1 MSLVAMKQPYLLQVM
16 YDDEPLNPRTDYD
29 NFGKMVCWH
38 SRYNLGDDHHFGT
51 PNDFLQDLTRRT
63 VSEYALFEFVRS
75 GKAPTTRLAYD
86 RTQNGWEISSYD
98 DYFKKWFQTDFFE
111 GSLEDSKSAVKDCL
125 IETMSNAELLAIASQ
140 KNIILPLNLYDH
152 SGLCMSASSFTSHT
166 PHAEW
171 DSGQVGWIYATAD
184 NIRAEYGNCSVE
196 NIEKA
201 KALLKFEVETYNY
214 YLSGQ
219 CYGFR
224 LYENGE
230 ETDSC
235 WGFLGAFQ
243 DVLKEIVG
251 EVLPES
257 HRDMVDHLH
266 EVSDTVTRVKGYEDF
281 VEDLEEMEEM

>member
-38 SRYNLGDDHHFGT
+38 SRYNLGDEH
-51 PNDFLQDLTRRT
+51 DFEDTNELLKSLARDS
-63 VSEYALFEFVRS
+63 VEPDALISLVRS
-75 GKAPTTRLAYD
+75 GKVEGVKLEYNQSD
-86 RTQNGWEISSYD
+86 GGWTVSEYD
-98 DYFKKWFQTDFFE
+98 DYFKKWFTTFFE
-111 GSLEDSKSAVKDCL
+111 GSMADNKQDIFEDILNTLPDQ
-125 IETMSNAELLAIASQ
+125 LLYALASE
-140 KNIILPLNLYDH
+140 KNLILPLNLYDH
-152 SGLCMSASSFTSHT
+152 SGLSMSVSSFIGRAQ
-166 PHAEW
+166 HAEW

-184 NIRAEYGNCSVE
+184 SIRAEYGHCSAESV
-196 NIEKA
+196 EKA
-201 KALLKFEVETYNY
+201 KALLKSEVETYNY

-230 ETDSC
+230 EMDSC
-235 WGFLGAFQ
+235 WGFLGALQ

-266 EVSDTVTRVKGYEDF
+266 EVSDTVTRAKGYEDF
-281 VEDLEEMEEM
+281 IEDLEEMEEA

>member
-16 YDDEPLNPRTDYD
+16 YDDEPLNPRTDDD

-38 SRYNLGDDHHFGT
+38 SRYNLGDEH
-51 PNDFLQDLTRRT
+51 DFEDTNELLKSLARDS
-63 VSEYALFEFVRS
+63 VEPDALISLVRS
-75 GKAPTTRLAYD
+75 GKVEGVKLEYNQSD
-86 RTQNGWEISSYD
+86 GGWAVSEYD
-98 DYFKKWFQTDFFE
+98 DYFKKWFTTFFE
-111 GSLEDSKSAVKDCL
+111 GSMADNKQDIFEDILNTLPDQ
-125 IETMSNAELLAIASQ
+125 LLYALASE
-140 KNIILPLNLYDH
+140 KNLILPLNLYDH
-152 SGLCMSASSFTSHT
+152 SGLSMSVSSFIGRAQ
-166 PHAEW
+166 HAEW

-184 NIRAEYGNCSVE
+184 SIRAEYGNCSAESV
-196 NIEKA
+196 EKA
-201 KALLKFEVETYNY
+201 KALLKSEVETYNY

-230 ETDSC
+230 EMDSC
-235 WGFLGAFQ
+235 WGFLGALQ

-266 EVSDTVTRVKGYEDF
+266 EVSDTVTRAKGYEDF
-281 VEDLEEMEEM
+281 IEDLEEMEEA